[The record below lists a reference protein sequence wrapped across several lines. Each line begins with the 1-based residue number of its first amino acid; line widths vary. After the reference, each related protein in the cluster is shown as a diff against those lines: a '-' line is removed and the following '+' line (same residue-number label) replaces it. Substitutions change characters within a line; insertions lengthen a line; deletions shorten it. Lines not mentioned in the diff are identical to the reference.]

1 MSELISRL
9 PIVILDIHSRCN
21 CRCAMCDIWKTSEN
35 REMPLSFIEKHV
47 ASLQAL
53 GVEWVVLSGG
63 EPLMHSGVFEIC
75 KMLQSG
81 GFRVTLLTSGLL
93 IERFAGQIAS
103 HVDDVIVSLDGPEKI
118 HDRIRGVPGAFDL
131 ISRGISVLRHQR
143 PGVRI
148 AARCTVQK
156 ANHDKL
162 QATASAAGGLG
173 LNSISFLAVD
183 LASTAFNRLQ
193 VWNDTRQAAVSLTP
207 DELEVLRREI
217 DALVATA
224 DPIVSDSAAHLRRI
238 LHRFRAYAGLEM
250 HVAPMCNA
258 PWVSAVVEIDGAVRP
273 CFFHPAVARSE
284 GDLADAINSHSA
296 VSFRRSLNV
305 EENSICRQC
314 VCSLYRQSA
323 VA

>member
-21 CRCAMCDIWKTSEN
+21 CRCAMCDIWKTSES
-35 REMPLSFIEKHV
+35 REMPLSFVEKHV
-47 ASLQAL
+47 ASMQAL

-75 KMLQSG
+75 KTLRTS

-103 HVDDVIVSLDGPEKI
+103 HVDDVIVSLDGPAAI
-118 HDRIRGVPGAFDL
+118 HDRIRGVPGAFAL
-131 ISRGISVLRHQR
+131 ISHGISQLRHQR
-143 PGVRI
+143 PEIRI

-156 ANHDKL
+156 ANHGKL
-162 QATASAAGGLG
+162 RATASAANELG
-173 LNSISFLAVD
+173 LDSISYLAVD
-183 LASTAFNRLQ
+183 LASTAFNRLH
-193 VWNDTRQAAVSLTP
+193 VWDDSRQAVVSLTP
-207 DELEVLRREI
+207 AELEVLRVEI
-217 DALVATA
+217 DSIIATA
-224 DPIVSDSAAHLRRI
+224 DPIVADTPAHLRRI
-238 LHRFRAYAGLEM
+238 LHRFRAYAGLEE
-250 HVAPMCNA
+250 HIAPRCNA
-258 PWVSAVVEIDGAVRP
+258 PWVSAVIELDGAVRP
-273 CFFHPAVARSE
+273 CFFHPPVARSA
-284 GDLADAINSHSA
+284 GDLGDALNSHAA